1 MKMSDMKAGVHYVVT
16 KGTKDKAFKKGDNV
30 ELCGLTKDILNKQAG
45 GWMDSSD
52 LKESGYLD
60 VVEVDIDINYLEKK
74 IKRKKE
80 QLEKEIVLLNSL
92 LGKEEVKP

>member
-1 MKMSDMKAGVHYVVT
+1 MKMHDMKEGIHYIVT
-16 KGTKDKAFKKGDNV
+16 KGTKDRAFQKGDNV

-45 GWMDSSD
+45 GWMNLSD
-52 LKESGYLD
+52 LKKSGYLA
-60 VVEVDIDINYLEKK
+60 VVEVDIDINYLKKK